1 MKRLV
6 EKVFTFTEAQR
17 ADGFADYIITR
28 NVHGR
33 MEIAQSR
40 VIPHIVQAIPD
51 LKSKSVLEIGCGTG
65 SATAPLAMVSRHVYG
80 FDLHAPYVD
89 VASARCKLMGIDNIS
104 MFAQSIDWPDRFATT
119 PICDPV
125 EVIVCYALLE
135 HLLPQERIDVLVGAW
150 KHLPVG
156 GHLVVI
162 ETPNRLYPFDWHSW
176 QIPFMDQLPDEIAY
190 LWSAFSAR
198 GNLFPDICATTR
210 QFKGN
215 RDRLYRGGRGVSFH
229 EFHTVLGV
237 DAYKVIASF
246 DRMEMAGTKA
256 EYIDMLKRQLSEV
269 SPPVHSGFAYP
280 SLDLVIEKIG
290 PARLG

>member
-6 EKVFTFTEAQR
+6 DEAFTFTEEQR
-17 ADGFADYIITR
+17 ADGFADYIISR

-40 VIPHIVQAIPD
+40 IIPPVVDAIPD
-51 LKSKSVLEIGCGTG
+51 LKSKAVLEIGCGTG

-80 FDLHAPYVD
+80 FDLHAPHVD
-89 VASARCKLMGIDNIS
+89 IAAARCRLMGINNVNLFIEG
-104 MFAQSIDWPDRFATT
+104 ADWTDRFATT

-135 HLLPQERIDVLVGAW
+135 HLLPQERIDLLVGAW
-150 KHLPVG
+150 KHLPIG

-162 ETPNRLYPFDWHSW
+162 ETPNRLYPFEWHSW

-198 GNLFPDICATTR
+198 GKLFPGVCATTR
-210 QFKGN
+210 HFKGN
-215 RDRLYRGGRGVSFH
+215 REQLYRGGRGVSFH

-237 DAYKVIASF
+237 DAYKVITSL
-246 DRMEMAGTKA
+246 DRTETVGTKA
-256 EYIDMLKRQLSEV
+256 EYIDMLKRQLAEV
-269 SPPVHSGFAYP
+269 NPPVHPGFAYP